1 MEWLDSLID
10 RDHCLYT
17 RPREAEGTC
26 PFGMVPSEW
35 SLCGFVL
42 SWIGPFVMAFS

>member
-17 RPREAEGTC
+17 RPRGPKGHA
-26 PFGMVPSEW
+26 PSVW
-35 SLCGFVL
+35 SLRNGLFVDL
-42 SWIGPFVMAFS
+42 SFRGLALS